1 MSLDLET
8 IRRLIS
14 QCAPE
19 VPLEQGSRFY
29 VNLDNQPDP
38 VRGER
43 ACIDI
48 LHRTIL
54 HAKDQSCQLFTGFP
68 GTGKTTE
75 LLRLAHRLS
84 EAQAPRAGHV
94 IFINFEDYIQRFEPI
109 TLSDVLRTLTY
120 CLSVEAD
127 RLDQVP
133 PDQIGVRY
141 LQRLFD
147 GVKGALPTKAE
158 LRNVQFS
165 VFGAKLMLELRNN
178 RTIHEQV
185 EAGIRS
191 RFQHFAEECDSVM
204 REAIARIR
212 RVVGSKA
219 DRLVII
225 ADGLEKL
232 TSLDGRDRETIETAV
247 ESLFIAHSD
256 FLRLPC
262 HVIYTFPVWLRF
274 RTAQLGASYNCE
286 PQTLPMIKVRDYKDT
301 KKDHIFDEGV
311 RRLYEIIKR
320 RIEEPERI
328 FGDSPLDALK
338 PLILASGGYPRD
350 ALRLV
355 RSVLQ
360 NEDTFPVSTTVID
373 REIRSLQQSYH
384 NLVLGTHAGLLQ
396 QIARDH
402 KIPSDT
408 PEQRRQ
414 FGELFEHFLVLAY
427 RNGEEWFDLHPLVR
441 NAPALTRLGGGAP

>member
-8 IRRLIS
+8 IRRLIG

-19 VPLEQGSRFY
+19 EPLEQGSRFY
-29 VNLDNQPDP
+29 VNLDKQPDP

-43 ACIDI
+43 ACVDI

-54 HAKDQSCQLFTGFP
+54 HASDRSCQLFTGFP

-75 LLRLAHRLS
+75 LRRLAHRFS

-94 IFINFEDYIQRFEPI
+94 VFINFEDYIQRFEPI
-109 TLSDVLRTLTY
+109 TLSDVMRTLTY
-120 CLSVEAD
+120 CLSAEAD
-127 RLDQVP
+127 RVEAQVAP
-133 PDQIGVRY
+133 ERHGERY

-147 GVKGALPTKAE
+147 SVKQALPAGAD
-158 LRNVQFS
+158 LRKVDFS

-178 RTIHEQV
+178 RTIHAQV
-185 EAGIRS
+185 EQGIRS
-191 RFQHFAEECDSVM
+191 RFQHFADECLLVIEES
-204 REAIARIR
+204 IARIR
-212 RVVGSKA
+212 QAIGGKA
-219 DRLVII
+219 DRFIVI

-247 ESLFIAHSD
+247 ESLFIAHSE

-286 PQTLPMIKVRDYKDT
+286 PQTLPMIKVRDSQGGE
-301 KKDHIFDEGV
+301 FAEGL
-311 RRLYEIIKR
+311 RRLYEILKR
-320 RIEEPERI
+320 RVETPERI
-328 FGDSPLDALK
+328 FGDDPMTALK
-338 PLILASGGYPRD
+338 PLLLASGGYPRD

-360 NEDTFPVSTTVID
+360 NEENFPVGAEVIV
-373 REIRSLQQSYH
+373 REIRSLRQSYH

-396 QIARDH
+396 RISSDH

-408 PEQRRQ
+408 PEQRRH
-414 FGELFEHFLVLAY
+414 FGELFERFLVLAY

-441 NAPALTRLGGGAP
+441 DAPALIRLGGSVR